1 MIIRISTITI
11 LFLTGLAFSVAA
23 QDSEPPAT
31 TLDATS
37 IKLKLYKF
45 AVSANADC
53 TNATTVFESA
63 VGIESDMLTSPT
75 FGKGKIPSG
84 TYRCIMIEVS
94 KLMNT
99 AAGGTCTTPKNNLLC
114 ADAQQSKLVDGS
126 NVTCSGGTSN
136 DQKVVLY
143 FTTLSAGN
151 TGTRALLP
159 PTNSSDTTSGMVLSN
174 PIVFPTNKKAIL
186 RIVKQMISSVN
197 CNSAT
202 PTISISVP

>member
-1 MIIRISTITI
+1 MIKRVSTITF
-11 LFLTGLAFSVAA
+11 LFLTSLALPLAA
-23 QDSEPPAT
+23 QDSEPAVS

-37 IKLKLYKF
+37 IKLRLYKF

-53 TNATTVFESA
+53 TNATTVFESSA
-63 VGIESDMLTSPT
+63 GIQSDMLTSPT

-84 TYRCIMIEVS
+84 TYRCMMIEVS

-126 NVTCSGGTSN
+126 AVTCNGGTSN

-174 PIVFPTNKKAIL
+174 PVVFPTNKKAVL
-186 RIVKQMISSVN
+186 RIVKQMISSAT
-197 CNSAT
+197 CDSTT